1 MSDCIFVPLKVCFLL
16 VLLLACF
23 VHTKSEMWLLVNT
36 IFGWFVGIT
45 LKKKNPTECIS
56 PNKKGY
62 TERFF
67 VCFEN
72 GFQLKYFD

>member
-45 LKKKNPTECIS
+45 LKKKILQNVSAQI
-56 PNKKGY
+56 KKA
-62 TERFF
+62 TQKDFLSVSKMVF
-67 VCFEN
+67 N
-72 GFQLKYFD
+72 